1 MERNDTSQVIW
12 NSVLDI
18 FYREARNGIFISLQ
32 KPDHLQKDDFYFHCQ
47 FVSFRCS
54 FSLQWFWKIWS
65 VDSKESFFEF
75 FFQIYLI
82 AMRTRAAL
90 RSPLLENWNKR
101 LTCSQCYLKF
111 QTKPNL
117 KNHTELVHESDL
129 YLCPEC
135 PKYFSTTSTLN
146 QHIEN
151 HPRNATAVRC
161 QICPKIFMDKEK
173 LGKHKEKKHTGL
185 EYVSCDHCMCTFR

>member
-1 MERNDTSQVIW
+1 M
-12 NSVLDI
+12 
-18 FYREARNGIFISLQ
+18 
-32 KPDHLQKDDFYFHCQ
+32 
-47 FVSFRCS
+47 SFRCS

-90 RSPLLENWNKR
+90 CSPLLENWNKR

-117 KNHTELVHESDL
+117 KIHTELVHKSDL
-129 YLCPEC
+129 YLCPKC
-135 PKYFSTTSTLN
+135 PKYFSTSSTLN

-151 HPRNATAVRC
+151 HPIRATAVRC

-173 LGKHKEKKHTGL
+173 LGKHKERKHTGL